1 MRFNIIKYLTK
12 EGFKNVFHNSIMT
25 LASVS
30 VMVCCMVLTGS
41 AFLISA
47 NLSQV
52 LKSVENKNSITV
64 FLEKGVSSSK
74 TSKIEEEIKNVPNIL
89 KCEYYSSD
97 QASEKYK
104 EVLGGLY
111 GILQKGGS
119 LFPEAFHVT
128 MQDLSLYKQTVEK
141 LEAIDGVD
149 SISDRSETAKKLS
162 DLSRLVSKTGILT
175 VCSLGVISLFI
186 VMNTIRLTIYDR
198 RLEIAIMKSVG
209 ATNSFIRAP
218 FIIEGVLIGVIA
230 ALISTGILNVAYNSF
245 VKVLDGI
252 INFHGVYFKNI
263 FPKILVSFLAAGSL
277 LGMIG
282 SLISIRRYLKKEG
295 AGFDK

>member
-1 MRFNIIKYLTK
+1 MRFNIIRYLTK

-74 TSKIEEEIKNVPNIL
+74 TSKNEKEIKNVPNVL

-141 LEAIDGVD
+141 LEAIEGVD

-162 DLSRLVSKTGILT
+162 DLSRLVSKAGILT

-245 VKVLDGI
+245 VRVLDGI

-263 FPKILVSFLAAGSL
+263 FLKILVSFLAAGSL

>member
-64 FLEKGVSSSK
+64 FLEKGVSSLK
-74 TSKIEEEIKNVPNIL
+74 TSKIEEEIKNVPNVL

-141 LEAIDGVD
+141 LEAIEGVD

-162 DLSRLVSKTGILT
+162 DLSRLVSKAGILT

>member
-1 MRFNIIKYLTK
+1 MKFNIVKYLTR
-12 EGFKNVFHNSIMT
+12 EGFKNVFNNGIMT

-30 VMVCCMVLTGS
+30 VMVCCMILTGS
-41 AFLISA
+41 AFLFSA

-64 FLEKGVSSSK
+64 FLEKGVSKSK
-74 TSKIEEEIKNVPNIL
+74 TSQIEEKIKNVPNIM

-111 GILQKGGS
+111 GILQKGGK

-141 LEAIDGVD
+141 LEAIEGVD

-162 DLSRLVSKTGILT
+162 DLSKLVSKVGILT

-218 FIIEGVLIGVIA
+218 FIIEGVLIGTIA
-230 ALISTGILNVAYNSF
+230 ALISTIILNVGYNSF
-245 VKVLDGI
+245 VKILDGI
-252 INFHGVYFKNI
+252 ISFHGVYLKNI
-263 FPKILVSFLAAGSL
+263 LPKILVSFLAAGSL
-277 LGMIG
+277 LGMLG

>member
-74 TSKIEEEIKNVPNIL
+74 TSQIEKEIKNVPNIL

-111 GILQKGGS
+111 GILQRSGS

-245 VKVLDGI
+245 VNVLDGI
-252 INFHGVYFKNI
+252 INFQGVYFKNI
-263 FPKILVSFLAAGSL
+263 FPKILVSFLVAGSL

>member
-12 EGFKNVFHNSIMT
+12 EGFKNVFHNGIMT

-245 VKVLDGI
+245 VNVLDGI

>member
-1 MRFNIIKYLTK
+1 MKFNIIKYLTK
-12 EGFKNVFHNSIMT
+12 EGFKNVFHNSVMT

-30 VMVCCMVLTGS
+30 VMVCCMILTGS

-64 FLEKGVSSSK
+64 FLKKGVSSSK
-74 TSKIEEEIKNVPNIL
+74 TSQIEKEISNVPNVL

-119 LFPEAFHVT
+119 LFPESFHVT

-141 LEAIDGVD
+141 LEMIEGVD

-162 DLSRLVSKTGILT
+162 DLSKLVSKVGVLT

-230 ALISTGILNVAYNSF
+230 ALISTGVLNVAYNSF

-252 INFHGVYFKNI
+252 INFQGVYFKNV
-263 FPKILVSFLAAGSL
+263 FPKILVIFLAAGSI
-277 LGMIG
+277 LGMTG

>member
-12 EGFKNVFHNSIMT
+12 EGFKNVFHNGIMT

-141 LEAIDGVD
+141 LEAIEGVD

-245 VKVLDGI
+245 VNVLDGI

>member
-1 MRFNIIKYLTK
+1 MRFNIIRYLTK

-74 TSKIEEEIKNVPNIL
+74 TSKIENVPNVL

-141 LEAIDGVD
+141 LEAIEGVD

-162 DLSRLVSKTGILT
+162 DLSRLVSKAGILT

-245 VKVLDGI
+245 VRVLDGI

-263 FPKILVSFLAAGSL
+263 FLKILVSFLAAGSL

>member
-1 MRFNIIKYLTK
+1 MRFNIIRYLTK

-74 TSKIEEEIKNVPNIL
+74 TSKIEKEIKNVPNVL

-104 EVLGGLY
+104 EVLGGLDA
-111 GILQKGGS
+111 ILQKGGS
-119 LFPEAFHVT
+119 L
-128 MQDLSLYKQTVEK
+128 
-141 LEAIDGVD
+141 
-149 SISDRSETAKKLS
+149 
-162 DLSRLVSKTGILT
+162 
-175 VCSLGVISLFI
+175 
-186 VMNTIRLTIYDR
+186 
-198 RLEIAIMKSVG
+198 
-209 ATNSFIRAP
+209 
-218 FIIEGVLIGVIA
+218 
-230 ALISTGILNVAYNSF
+230 
-245 VKVLDGI
+245 
-252 INFHGVYFKNI
+252 
-263 FPKILVSFLAAGSL
+263 
-277 LGMIG
+277 
-282 SLISIRRYLKKEG
+282 
-295 AGFDK
+295 

>member
-12 EGFKNVFHNSIMT
+12 EGFKNVFHNGIMT

-74 TSKIEEEIKNVPNIL
+74 TSQIEKEIKNVPNIL

-111 GILQKGGS
+111 GILQRSGS

-162 DLSRLVSKTGILT
+162 DLSKLVSKTGILT

-245 VKVLDGI
+245 VNVLDGI

-263 FPKILVSFLAAGSL
+263 FPKILVSFLVAGSL

-295 AGFDK
+295 VGFAK

>member
-1 MRFNIIKYLTK
+1 MKFNIVKYLTR
-12 EGFKNVFHNSIMT
+12 EGFKNVFNNGIMT

-30 VMVCCMVLTGS
+30 VMVCCMILTGS
-41 AFLISA
+41 AFLFSA

-64 FLEKGVSSSK
+64 FLEKGVSKSK
-74 TSKIEEEIKNVPNIL
+74 TSQIEEKIKNVPNIM

-111 GILQKGGS
+111 GILQKGGK

-141 LEAIDGVD
+141 LEAIEGVD

-162 DLSRLVSKTGILT
+162 DLSKLVSKVGILT

-218 FIIEGVLIGVIA
+218 FIIEGVLIGTIA
-230 ALISTGILNVAYNSF
+230 ALISTIILNVGYNSF
-245 VKVLDGI
+245 VKILDGI
-252 INFHGVYFKNI
+252 ISFHGVYLKNI
-263 FPKILVSFLAAGSL
+263 LPKILISFLAAGSL
-277 LGMIG
+277 LGMLG

>member
-1 MRFNIIKYLTK
+1 MKFNIVKYLTK
-12 EGFKNVFHNSIMT
+12 EGFKNVFNNGIMT

-30 VMVCCMVLTGS
+30 VMVCCMILTGS
-41 AFLISA
+41 AFLFSA

-64 FLEKGVSSSK
+64 FLEKGVSKSK
-74 TSKIEEEIKNVPNIL
+74 TSQIEEKIKNVPNIM

-111 GILQKGGS
+111 GILQKGGK

-141 LEAIDGVD
+141 LEAIEGVD

-162 DLSRLVSKTGILT
+162 DLSKLVSKVGILT

-218 FIIEGVLIGVIA
+218 FIIEGVLIGTIA
-230 ALISTGILNVAYNSF
+230 ALISTIILNVGYNSF
-245 VKVLDGI
+245 VKILDGI
-252 INFHGVYFKNI
+252 ISFHGVYLKNI
-263 FPKILVSFLAAGSL
+263 LPKILVSFLAAGSL
-277 LGMIG
+277 LGMLG